1 MQLVVMMQWRIWN
14 LKINFKINL
23 NKHKKDKIKLWK
35 SFLKSNFFF
44 VLGNSL
50 MKETVQSSVVW
61 LDDIYAIYLSLR
73 KKLSLHIKKNK
84 KTKGI

>member
-1 MQLVVMMQWRIWN
+1 
-14 LKINFKINL
+14 
-23 NKHKKDKIKLWK
+23 
-35 SFLKSNFFF
+35 
-44 VLGNSL
+44 

-73 KKLSLHIKKNK
+73 KKKLSLHDFKK